1 MRGMSPETYISD
13 VAHAIQLAVAPVF
26 LLTGVGAL
34 LAVLTSRLARI
45 VDRARQL
52 EGLLAQADEAG
63 RDRLLAE
70 LRVLSRRA
78 RYVNLAVTLATFC
91 ALLVCTV
98 IVLLFFGAYS
108 EARVVRTVG
117 IIFIVAMFTLIAALL
132 VFLRE
137 IFTATRHLRI
147 GPH

>member
-1 MRGMSPETYISD
+1 MSPETYISD